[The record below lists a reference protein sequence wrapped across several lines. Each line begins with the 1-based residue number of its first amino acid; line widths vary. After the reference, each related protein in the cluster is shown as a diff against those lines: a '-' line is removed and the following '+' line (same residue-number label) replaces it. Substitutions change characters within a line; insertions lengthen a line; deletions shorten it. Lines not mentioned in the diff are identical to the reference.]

1 MTSNPTQQGPTV
13 PSDRSDQAGA
23 ARADGTRLASGTG
36 LATVATDG
44 HHRID
49 IRKDLAEITL
59 YPDQAVPLALLTTE
73 AFTNAL
79 KYIGRPAQGDPW
91 VRIALSQPEPGL
103 AIFSVENTLG
113 TEIFGEEERDAQAAS
128 TGLGSQLIQA
138 FVVQLEGELL
148 TAEVEGEFYR
158 LAVSF
163 PVQAFTPA

>member
-1 MTSNPTQQGPTV
+1 V
-13 PSDRSDQAGA
+13 HRSLYQAEQLSA
-23 ARADGTRLASGTG
+23 ARVDRLIAEIVDQM
-36 LATVATDG
+36 AAVATDG

-49 IRKDLAEITL
+49 IQKDLAEITL

-79 KYIGRPAQGDPW
+79 KYIGRPASGDPW
-91 VRIALSQPEPGL
+91 VRVTLSQPEPGRAL
-103 AIFSVENTLG
+103 FSVENTLG
-113 TEIFGEEERDAQAAS
+113 PEIFGEEERDAQAAS

-148 TAEVEGEFYR
+148 TAAVEGDIYR